1 MYLFFQIAVYIFKL
15 LLSNL
20 QILCRIYRNIVKII
34 KSYGQKTNWWK
45 EALKCWKTE
54 MLTRKNSAE
63 KKLKDKLLKQ
73 KEHEHLY
80 KKTEKLK
87 KYLKKKNVAQKKQIN
102 K

>member
-1 MYLFFQIAVYIFKL
+1 
-15 LLSNL
+15 
-20 QILCRIYRNIVKII
+20 
-34 KSYGQKTNWWK
+34 
-45 EALKCWKTE
+45 

-80 KKTEKLK
+80 KKPEKHK
-87 KYLKKKNVAQKKQIN
+87 KYLKKKNVTPKKTN

>member
-1 MYLFFQIAVYIFKL
+1 
-15 LLSNL
+15 
-20 QILCRIYRNIVKII
+20 
-34 KSYGQKTNWWK
+34 
-45 EALKCWKTE
+45 

-63 KKLKDKLLKQ
+63 KNLKDKLLKQ

-80 KKTEKLK
+80 KKPEKLK

>member
-1 MYLFFQIAVYIFKL
+1 
-15 LLSNL
+15 
-20 QILCRIYRNIVKII
+20 
-34 KSYGQKTNWWK
+34 
-45 EALKCWKTE
+45 

-80 KKTEKLK
+80 KKPEKLK
-87 KYLKKKNVAQKKQIN
+87 KVFEKEECCSKKTN